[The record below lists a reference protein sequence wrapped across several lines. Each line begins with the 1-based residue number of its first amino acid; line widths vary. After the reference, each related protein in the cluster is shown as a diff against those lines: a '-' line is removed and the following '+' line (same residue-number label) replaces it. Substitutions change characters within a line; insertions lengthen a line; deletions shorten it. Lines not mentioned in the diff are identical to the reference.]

1 MSNLKNMLI
10 LNNLHLELCFAFYL
24 LVGNS
29 PPANIRI
36 AGDPLPTFKL
46 AQNPNRTRPQEQPI
60 PFILPPKLPEP
71 IRVPQPPP
79 PTPLDIPPPTIPSPQ
94 EIPGV
99 PGSITI
105 IRFEFEGNT
114 AFRDEELG
122 SVTAPFTN
130 KPIAFAQLL
139 QAEAAVTQLYTNAGY
154 INSGAVIRAGQVLSP
169 DGAVVKIQVIEGGV
183 EEIRVTVEG
192 RLNSDYVR
200 SRLAIAT
207 TKPLNQYRLL
217 EALQLLQLNPLIQ
230 TISADLSAGTR
241 PELSVLSVK
250 VQEADSFEMGL
261 FADNGRVPSIGSV
274 EGGSRLNQAN
284 LFGFGDG
291 LSVEYANTDGSNAV
305 YVDYTF
311 PVNPYNGTIKLRG
324 RTTNTEVI
332 EEPFDR
338 LDIEG
343 DSLYLDLSFRQPII
357 ETPAQE
363 LALGITFSRQE
374 SQTSVLGVG
383 FPLSPGANDNGET
396 RLSVLRLFQEWTQ
409 RGSQDVLSVR
419 SQFSFGI
426 DAFDA
431 TINDEP
437 PDGKFFEWQGQ
448 GQYVRSLATDTL
460 LVVRSNLQLTSR
472 PLVPLEQ
479 FTLGGLYS
487 VRGYRQDLFLT
498 DNGVFVSA
506 EVRLPILRVGSVQGL
521 LQVVPFVDFGVAWN
535 DDDNPIPTPAPNTL
549 TSVGLG
555 WQWQM
560 GDNFTARFDWGI
572 PVTDIERQGGRSPEE
587 EFYFTINY
595 NFF

>member
-1 MSNLKNMLI
+1 MTKIWNLSLRYLSSNLLITLI
-10 LNNLHLELCFAFYL
+10 LEG
-24 LVGNS
+24 LVPFS
-29 PPANIRI
+29 MDR
-36 AGDPLPTFKL
+36 TV
-46 AQNPNRTRPQEQPI
+46 AQTPEPTRPQSQPI

-71 IRVPQPPP
+71 IDIPESPPE
-79 PTPLDIPPPTIPSPQ
+79 TPLNIPPPTIPPPQ

-114 AFRDEELG
+114 AFSNEELME
-122 SVTAPFTN
+122 VTAPFTN

-139 QAEAAVTQLYTNAGY
+139 QAEAAVTQLYTKAGY
-154 INSGAVIRAGQVLSP
+154 LNSGAVIPAGQVFSSK
-169 DGAVVKIQVIEGGV
+169 GAVVKIQVIEGGV
-183 EEIRVTVEG
+183 EEIQVTIEG
-192 RLNSDYVR
+192 RLHSDYVR

-207 TKPLNQYRLL
+207 TKPLNQNRLL
-217 EALQLLQLNPLIQ
+217 EALQLLQLNPLIK

-241 PELSVLSVK
+241 PDLSVLSVR
-250 VQEADSFEMGL
+250 VQEADSFEIGL

-274 EGGSRLNQAN
+274 QRGSRLNQRN
-284 LFGFGDG
+284 LLGFGDSF
-291 LSVEYANTDGSNAV
+291 SVEYANTDGSNAI

-311 PVNPYNGTIKLRG
+311 PVNPHNGTVKLTARN
-324 RTTNTEVI
+324 TDTEVI
-332 EEPFDR
+332 EEPFEP

-357 ETPAQE
+357 ETPSQE
-363 LALGITFSRQE
+363 LAFGITFSRQE

-383 FPLSPGANDNGET
+383 FPLSPGANDDGET

-409 RGSQDVLSVR
+409 RGSQDVLALR

-431 TINDEP
+431 TINDGP

-448 GQYVRSLATDTL
+448 GQYVRSLAPDTL
-460 LVVRSNLQLTSR
+460 LVLRSNLQLTSR

-498 DNGVFVSA
+498 DNGVFSSA
-506 EVRLPILRVGSVQGL
+506 EVRLPILRLDSVEGL
-521 LQVVPFVDFGVAWN
+521 LQVAPFVDFGVAWN

-555 WQWQM
+555 LQWQM
-560 GDNFTARFDWGI
+560 GTNFTARFDWAV
-572 PVTDIERQGGRSPEE
+572 PLTDIESEGGRSQEE

-595 NFF
+595 SFF

>member
-1 MSNLKNMLI
+1 MTKIWNLWFWYLSSHLLI
-10 LNNLHLELCFAFYL
+10 LLTLENLVIF
-24 LVGNS
+24 S
-29 PPANIRI
+29 MDKI
-36 AGDPLPTFKL
+36 L
-46 AQNPNRTRPQEQPI
+46 AQNPNPTRPQEQSI
-60 PFILPPKLPEP
+60 PFILPPKLPQP
-71 IRVPQPPP
+71 IRVPQPSL
-79 PTPLDIPPPTIPSPQ
+79 PTPLDIPPLTIPSPQ

-99 PGSITI
+99 PGNITVF
-105 IRFEFEGNT
+105 RFEFEGNT
-114 AFRDEELG
+114 AFSDEELS

-139 QAEAAVTQLYTNAGY
+139 QAEAAITQLYTNAGY
-154 INSGAVIRAGQVLSP
+154 INSGAIIRAGQVFSP
-169 DGAVVKIQVIEGGV
+169 KGAVVKIQIIEGGV
-183 EEIRVTVEG
+183 EEIQVTMKG

-217 EALQLLQLNPLIQ
+217 EALQLLQLNPLIK

-241 PELSVLSVK
+241 PELSILSVRVK
-250 VQEADSFEMGL
+250 EADSFNISLSG
-261 FADNGRVPSIGSV
+261 DNGRVPSIGSV
-274 EGGSRLNQAN
+274 ERRTRLNQGN
-284 LFGFGDG
+284 LLGFGDS

-311 PVNPYNGTIKLRG
+311 PVNPYNGTIKLTG
-324 RTTNTEVI
+324 RTTGTEVI
-332 EEPFDR
+332 EEPFNV

-343 DSLYLDLSFRQPII
+343 DSVYVDFSFRQPII
-357 ETPAQE
+357 ETPTQE
-363 LALGITFSRQE
+363 LALGVTVSRQE
-374 SQTSVLGVG
+374 SKTSVLGVG
-383 FPLSPGANDNGET
+383 FPLSPGANDNGKT

-431 TINDEP
+431 TINDGP

-460 LVVRSNLQLTSR
+460 LVLRSNLQLTSR

-498 DNGVFVSA
+498 DNGVFASA
-506 EVRLPILRVGSVQGL
+506 EVRLPVLRVDSVEGL

-535 DDDNPIPTPAPNTL
+535 DDDNPIATPAPNTL
-549 TSVGLG
+549 VGVGLG
-555 WQWQM
+555 LQWLM

-572 PVTDIERQGGRSPEE
+572 PVTNIETQGGRSPDEG
-587 EFYFTINY
+587 FYFTINY
-595 NFF
+595 SFF